1 MKIEKWDDDSILFSD
16 GSSITYDH
24 YADCCECNYADFSVL
39 DVFYNGETF
48 DDYTIKLEKF
58 GFILVLSH
66 ALPTKFNFAADKR
79 IYIPFYSEQNGY
91 YSSDC
96 DLIVRN
102 KDEVKFVSNEGYE
115 FDDYKPSLD
124 PGTLEEN
131 YLFGVQCLACS
142 KNHMF
147 VQRPNVFSNRQD
159 AETWI
164 KLHVEESHSSG
175 PKLHQREIKGPK
187 GRTVGYV
194 IDSDI

>member
-16 GSSITYDH
+16 GSSIAYDH
-24 YADCCECNYADFSVL
+24 DADCCECNYADFSVL

-48 DDYTIKLEKF
+48 DDYTIKLDKL
-58 GFILVLSH
+58 GFILILSH
-66 ALPTKFNFAADKR
+66 ALPTEFNFAVDKS

-91 YSSDC
+91 YSSYC

-102 KDEVKFVSNEGYE
+102 KDEVKIVSNESCE
-115 FDDYKPSLD
+115 FDDYKPGLD
-124 PGTLEEN
+124 PETLEEN
-131 YLFGVQCLACS
+131 YLFGVQCLACA
-142 KNHMF
+142 KKHIFNL
-147 VQRPNVFSNRQD
+147 RPNVFSNRQD

-164 KLHVEESHSSG
+164 KLHLEKNHLSD
-175 PKLHQREIKGPK
+175 PKLHRRKIKGPK